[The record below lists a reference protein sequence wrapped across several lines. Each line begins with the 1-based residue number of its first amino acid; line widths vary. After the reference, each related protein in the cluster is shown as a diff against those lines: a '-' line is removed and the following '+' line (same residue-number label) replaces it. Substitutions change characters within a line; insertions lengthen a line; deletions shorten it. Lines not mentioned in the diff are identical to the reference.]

1 MDQEKNNNIKDNIL
15 EISNL
20 VYVLKMALLNNE
32 QENNDT
38 QPYGYFISV
47 IENKINSFYEMFEK
61 MN

>member
-1 MDQEKNNNIKDNIL
+1 MDQEKNDNIKDNIL